1 VKKTSAAC
9 SGPGWKSASRTGK
22 LTSDS
27 PKTLTEALR
36 TLLIGEEYCMSVK
49 VLIVDDEKDFL
60 EIIAERIAA
69 RGIDV
74 STASS
79 AENALNMIEEES
91 YEVVVMDFMM
101 PALDGFKALKLMK
114 AKRPEMQ
121 IILLTGNVPDEKRIE
136 AKALGALDVIEKPP
150 DLQDL
155 IEKIKKAQKGRG
167 TK

>member
-1 VKKTSAAC
+1 
-9 SGPGWKSASRTGK
+9 
-22 LTSDS
+22 
-27 PKTLTEALR
+27 
-36 TLLIGEEYCMSVK
+36 MSVK

-60 EIIAERIAA
+60 DIIAERIGA
-69 RGIDV
+69 RGMDV

-79 AENALNMIEEES
+79 AEDALNMVEEES
-91 YEVVVMDFMM
+91 YDVVIMDFMM

-114 AKRPEMQ
+114 AKQPEVQ

-155 IEKIKKAQKGRG
+155 IQKIKKAKKAQR
-167 TK
+167 TA